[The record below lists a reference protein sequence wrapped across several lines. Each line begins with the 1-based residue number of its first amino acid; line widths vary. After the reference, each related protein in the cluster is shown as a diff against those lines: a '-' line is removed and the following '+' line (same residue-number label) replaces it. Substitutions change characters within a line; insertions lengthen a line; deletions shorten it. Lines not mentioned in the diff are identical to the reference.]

1 MARRALRW
9 GVRGGLVV
17 VVLVAA
23 YVLVTFVQVW
33 RASTA
38 DEAGPADAIVVLG
51 AAQYDG
57 EPSPVL
63 ESRLAHTLGLWEAG
77 YAEVVVVTG
86 GGQPGDR
93 FTEAT
98 ASANWLLERG
108 VPDAAILREVQGG
121 NTWESLAATARIL
134 QDRGLDSVL
143 LVSDDYHSYRVAAIA
158 EDLGLD
164 ARTSPAD
171 VGYGFATEARNLLRE
186 TAAVSVGR
194 VIGYR
199 RLVRLDDELQGAGV
213 RVAFPTG

>member
-1 MARRALRW
+1 MVRRALRW
-9 GVRGGLVV
+9 GVRGGLVLAA
-17 VVLVAA
+17 LVAV

-33 RASTA
+33 RASRA

-57 EPSPVL
+57 QPSPVL
-63 ESRLAHTLGLWEAG
+63 ESRLAHTLALWEAG
-77 YAEVVVVTG
+77 YADVVVVTG

-108 VPDAAILREVQGG
+108 VPDDAILREVQGG

-134 QDRGLDSVL
+134 EDRGLESVL

-158 EDLGLD
+158 EEVGLD
-164 ARTSPAD
+164 ARTSPAEI
-171 VGYGFATEARNLLRE
+171 GYGFVTEARNLLRE

-199 RLVRLDDELQGAGV
+199 RLVRLDDELQGV
-213 RVAFPTG
+213 RAPVATG

>member
-1 MARRALRW
+1 MTRRLVRWAVRVALVT
-9 GVRGGLVV
+9 GAVLVV
-17 VVLVAA
+17 
-23 YVLVTFVQVW
+23 YVGVTFAQVW
-33 RASTA
+33 SAGTR

-57 EPSPVL
+57 DPSPVL
-63 ESRLAHTLGLWEAG
+63 ASRLAHTLELWEAG

-98 ASANWLLERG
+98 ASANWLLARG
-108 VPDAAILREVQGG
+108 VPDDAILREVQGG

-134 QDRGLDSVL
+134 LDRGLAEVVL
-143 LVSDDYHSYRVAAIA
+143 VTDPYHSYRVAAIA
-158 EDLGLD
+158 DELGLE

-171 VGYGFATEARNLLRE
+171 SKYGVLTQVRNLFRE

-199 RLVRLDDELQGAGV
+199 RLVRLDDEIQGAPG
-213 RVAFPTG
+213 AFGAG

>member
-1 MARRALRW
+1 VARRAVRW
-9 GVRGGLVV
+9 AVRAALAVV
-17 VVLVAA
+17 ALVAV
-23 YVLVTFVQVW
+23 YVAVTFAQVW
-33 RASTA
+33 GASRS
-38 DEAGPADAIVVLG
+38 DEAGPVDAIVVLG

-57 EPSPVL
+57 DPSPVL
-63 ESRLAHTLGLWEAG
+63 ESRLSHTLDLWNAG

-108 VPDAAILREVQGG
+108 VPDGAILREVQGG
-121 NTWESLAATARIL
+121 STWESLAATARIL
-134 QDRGLDSVL
+134 EERGFHSVL
-143 LVSDDYHSYRVAAIA
+143 LVSDDYHSYRIAAIA

-171 VGYGFATEARNLLRE
+171 TGYGFLTEAKNLARE

-199 RLVRLDDELQGAGV
+199 RLVRLDDELQSVRGPLGA
-213 RVAFPTG
+213 R